1 VSLCNRKLGLFLA
14 LAQFTGYTI
23 LSYFFRRLDM
33 SGGGGGGSGGGGG
46 AGASIG
52 GGGGSGTSFFSR
64 KFRRLNNWGKLR
76 GGGTSSSSSSD
87 PSTLSKKS
95 IPIELYIGLSVLR
108 AIDLGMTNLAMQY
121 VNYPAKTI
129 MKSTRVVWTMLF
141 GVIVSKKRYGMADF
155 GIVGLMV
162 AGLGMFMHADAHT
175 SAVFQPIGIIML
187 IISLLGDGAISN
199 LSEALMNQYEVGQDE
214 FIFRLYSIATFFICI
229 AAAAKGDLRDGLAY
243 LTRPGTMKE
252 IEDDLVPTW
261 SVLAKIM
268 TLVLFST
275 TGFLGSSCSAAITK
289 SFGAL
294 TMSITSTARK
304 ATTIFLSFALFPS
317 NKCTLEHIGGILLFI
332 ASLVA
337 KSVRESRRGRHHHH
351 HHQHHNQQFHHHSP
365 MKNQHSHTMGNGG
378 MLPPVIME
386 IVNMSGG
393 RNASRKNKTSPMG
406 SSPLQLRHKVSGEDA
421 V

>member
-1 VSLCNRKLGLFLA
+1 MTDSALHSTGVDNFSHLSHCSLHIDVACCTA
-14 LAQFTGYTI
+14 LA
-23 LSYFFRRLDM
+23 R
-33 SGGGGGGSGGGGG
+33 
-46 AGASIG
+46 
-52 GGGGSGTSFFSR
+52 
-64 KFRRLNNWGKLR
+64 
-76 GGGTSSSSSSD
+76 
-87 PSTLSKKS
+87 
-95 IPIELYIGLSVLR
+95 SV
-108 AIDLGMTNLAMQY
+108 
-121 VNYPAKTI
+121 VF
-129 MKSTRVVWTMLF
+129 TMLF

-199 LSEALMNQYEVGQDE
+199 LSEALMNQYAVGQDE
-214 FIFRLYSIATFFICI
+214 FIFNLYSIATFFICI

-261 SVLAKIM
+261 SILAKILTM
-268 TLVLFST
+268 VLFST

-317 NKCTLEHIGGILLFI
+317 NECTLEHIGGILLFI

-337 KSVRESRRGRHHHH
+337 KSVRESKRRHHHH
-351 HHQHHNQQFHHHSP
+351 HLPNQHHHHHHSP
-365 MKNQHSHTMGNGG
+365 DKNQHK
-378 MLPPVIME
+378 VVME

-393 RNASRKNKTSPMG
+393 RGGRGVGGMRVT
-406 SSPLQLRHKVSGEDA
+406 PLQLRHKVSGDDA